1 MKRFKLLSVAAIL
14 SLLAS
19 SCEKGLDGVT
29 DVITLQ
35 SYVINY
41 IDGPIVVRANT
52 GPYTEENHYRL
63 INISLHHGFYHAQ
76 YTNYTSPQINE
87 SLGASATEAEQ
98 QRFFELAEQ
107 HNDLSYNHRTAIMP
121 SILYEHSTPAID
133 YKEVH
138 VRCLNRTWDE
148 ELPAGSLIDE
158 RLEISYNSYSDFIA
172 SQYNHDLYPF
182 GYANHRKPLTE
193 LAADDLSF
201 IHPQLSLHARDGYL
215 PASGTYELEVTFV
228 TADGEERSQN
238 LTLELALES
247 SDRSDR

>member
-1 MKRFKLLSVAAIL
+1 M
-14 SLLAS
+14 
-19 SCEKGLDGVT
+19 T

-41 IDGPIVVRANT
+41 IDGPIVMRANT

-63 INISLHHGFYHAQ
+63 IDISLYNGFYHAQ
-76 YTNYTSPQINE
+76 YANYTSPQISE

-107 HNDLSYNHRTAIMP
+107 HNDLSYNRRTAIMP
-121 SILYEHSTPAID
+121 SILYDRYAPVKD

-138 VRCLNRTWDE
+138 VRCLNRAWDE

-201 IHPQLSLHARDGYL
+201 INPQLSLHARDGYL

-228 TADGEERSQN
+228 TTDGEERVQTV
-238 LTLELALES
+238 TLDLAIDA
-247 SDRSDR
+247 SDRADR